1 MKINSKLM
9 GFGAGT
15 QILMADGSHKAIEN
29 IKTGDM
35 VLSFSQLDAFGQLEP
50 KRVLNT
56 FMRVDRNP
64 LKVSVPDTEIELMVA
79 PGQLF
84 INSNSSWKEASNINE
99 IIDNTGNVH
108 KFDVNQITRGKHQMF
123 DIIVEDNHSLI
134 ANGVRVHNMTYS
146 VEDVKQG
153 RADPGRSSDYYRR
166 DDLEN
171 TGDSYQ
177 HGKSKKKRG
186 KRKGRDNRLEVKVD
200 GTITASKLLSS
211 VEDLTD
217 VISEIVEETTPA
229 NLTPIKLTMQN
240 SVDSIVNYMAS
251 YTNSIVNAS
260 MSTYDKSEVL
270 DMAEDFVYSATTLRK
285 PFEETVV
292 SAGGK
297 LIAMN
302 QLATM
307 DLLIVRMFRILEDY
321 TGPADADTGLFNV
334 ELDGQ
339 NTLSSKKKRFKA
351 SRAANGQYQ
360 EGGSRSDVGG
370 NSSRGSNRGTSG
382 GGPGPSRNT
391 NPTKT
396 PGQRPAPTGG
406 RGKVTIS
413 SEDRYRTD
421 RATAPRLS
429 SGGQF
434 ENSVDRLNTS
444 NSTKQYIGAPQGLA
458 PMGPGY
464 GNSNYNPNAGMPA
477 MDSSARARRDRS
489 DSPGIGPGQGTG
501 GVTRSVNR
509 TSEASRA
516 GNGGGGLGSPGASRS
531 SSSSSRSSGP
541 GGPNGPNSGPSRSTS
556 SGSGRT
562 GNPANSGSGSNP
574 TSGPSSRS
582 SSSSR
587 STGSATSNRSSSN
600 FCFAYNTMFKM
611 ADGSLKAIQDI
622 QIGDNMLVGGKVLTT
637 IVSDGT
643 LEDWYIYNDI
653 KLTGSHP
660 ILNKDGKWRKVCET
674 TGAIPTITND
684 RTYIL
689 INENH
694 KLVAHNGEMFTD
706 YLMIGM
712 ENKQRAELYYKDF
725 DNLFRLLNNEDV
737 IKG

>member
-35 VLSFSQLDAFGQLEP
+35 VLSFNQLDAFGQLEP

-56 FMRVDRNP
+56 YMRVDRNP
-64 LKVSVPDTEIELMVA
+64 LKVTVPDTEIELLVA

-84 INSNSSWKEASNINE
+84 INSSSNWKEASNINE
-99 IIDNTGNVH
+99 IIDNTGNVY

-153 RADPGRSSDYYRR
+153 RADPGRSSNYYRR

-171 TGDSYQ
+171 HGDSYQ
-177 HGKSKKKRG
+177 HGKSKKKKG
-186 KRKGRDNRLEVKVD
+186 KRKGRDNRPEIKVD

-211 VEDLTD
+211 IEDLTD

-251 YTNSIVNAS
+251 YINSIVNAS
-260 MSTYDKSEVL
+260 MSTYDKSEIL
-270 DMAEDFVYSATTLRK
+270 SMAGDFTFAAGALRK

-292 SAGGK
+292 STGGK

-307 DLLIVRMFRILEDY
+307 DILIVRMFRILEDY
-321 TGPADADTGLFNV
+321 TGPADEDTGLFNV

-382 GGPGPSRNT
+382 SGPGPNRNT
-391 NPTKT
+391 NPNKT
-396 PGQRPAPTGG
+396 PGQRVTQPGG
-406 RGKVTIS
+406 RGGP
-413 SEDRYRTD
+413 
-421 RATAPRLS
+421 PRPTPRPGDL
-429 SGGQF
+429 QT
-434 ENSVDRLNTS
+434 R
-444 NSTKQYIGAPQGLA
+444 PQGRGEVVGNNRSVA
-458 PMGPGY
+458 PPGRGEVVGNNYSTRQAANDAYNGYKDASQNRANRVKAEQSSRALGGY
-464 GNSNYNPNAGMPA
+464 GNYQGKTGGGMSYTGGGGNGSSNAHGGQSR
-477 MDSSARARRDRS
+477 SS
-489 DSPGIGPGQGTG
+489 PGQGG
-501 GVTRSVNR
+501 VNR
-509 TSEASRA
+509 SAEATRA
-516 GNGGGGLGSPGASRS
+516 GNGGGGLGSPGTRS
-531 SSSSSRSSGP
+531 S
-541 GGPNGPNSGPSRSTS
+541 T
-556 SGSGRT
+556 GS

-587 STGSATSNRSSSN
+587 STGSG
-600 FCFAYNTMFKM
+600 CFAYGTLFKM
-611 ADGSLKAIQDI
+611 ADGSIKAIQDI
-622 QIGDNMLVGGKVLTT
+622 VVGDIMLEGGKVYQTF
-637 IVSDGT
+637 VGDGST
-643 LEDWYIYNDI
+643 SDWYIYNNVKVTGTHPVLDI
-653 KLTGSHP
+653 DNTWKRVADSV
-660 ILNKDGKWRKVCET
+660 NS
-674 TGAIPTITND
+674 IPTTTN
-684 RTYIL
+684 
-689 INENH
+689 
-694 KLVAHNGEMFTD
+694 
-706 YLMIGM
+706 
-712 ENKQRAELYYKDF
+712 ELYYTLNNENNRMIAYNNTRFTDFLEVGF
-725 DNLFRLLNNEDV
+725 DNPLRKTLYGVTLDNLIKLLNNESV
-737 IKG
+737 TV